1 MKKQIGSKFTANFK
15 NFLLFFGAVRASCP
29 GMGAFTAIFGTADT
43 LFPFFLCDND
53 IRHCSAQNQCEYGTC
68 NNINPHFRALLLKKL
83 LFYLTYFKLFSA
95 FVFLFSLKI

>member
-15 NFLLFFGAVRASCP
+15 NFLLFFRAARASCP

-53 IRHCSAQNQCEYGTC
+53 IRHCAAQNQCEHGTC
-68 NNINPHFRALLLKKL
+68 NNINPHFRALLFKKITVLSDL
-83 LFYLTYFKLFSA
+83 L
-95 FVFLFSLKI
+95 